1 MKRCSIV
8 FLVFF
13 VACSN
18 GSEESSEVIETTTTT
33 TQENTTTSTTAT
45 TSSTTTTMVEEE
57 YEVDPP
63 KVLITNCPAEDIN
76 VDIYELEWTAEA
88 GSGDIVYIGILVE
101 KDDANFTRVF
111 FTKEDNAELITFP
124 TAYTSNAYSYQ
135 IDNTDS
141 NISASYIIEINII
154 SEQPNGDQISTYD
167 LCFTNYSP
175 PTTTTTSTSTTTT
188 SSTTTTIF
196 VDTEPPTWPDKTVS
210 IVNLNPTY
218 FEVQWKPASD
228 NVNVA
233 GYRFYLNNI
242 FKGEYIRNND
252 NNSIFLDGLS
262 AGTSYSLEI
271 IAYDNESNQS
281 IDNPTLTITTTTPTT
296 TTVPKTQYT
305 KIDRQTTGVPNNCE
319 GNSCKLITMCNDSDN
334 HNVVSYSWTR
344 VPGTNSDTTS
354 LLTILSQ
361 EKFNNEIS
369 TNTGYGGIISE
380 FQYISSE
387 TVDSYTGDEWGFI
400 DIYLTCEY

>member
-1 MKRCSIV
+1 LLCS
-8 FLVFF
+8 
-13 VACSN
+13 SN
-18 GSEESSEVIETTTTT
+18 FPTTT
-33 TQENTTTSTTAT
+33 EPSTPAFKVICLIGACKALAT
-45 TSSTTTTMVEEE
+45 RSTPAFWSSPLT
-57 YEVDPP
+57 
-63 KVLITNCPAEDIN
+63 L
-76 VDIYELEWTAEA
+76 
-88 GSGDIVYIGILVE
+88 SLV
-101 KDDANFTRVF
+101 KSCDAYKR
-111 FTKEDNAELITFP
+111 A
-124 TAYTSNAYSYQ
+124 
-135 IDNTDS
+135 
-141 NISASYIIEINII
+141 
-154 SEQPNGDQISTYD
+154 QP
-167 LCFTNYSP
+167 P
-175 PTTTTTSTSTTTT
+175 PTTTTTSTTTT
-188 SSTTTTIF
+188 TTTTIF

-271 IAYDNESNQS
+271 IAYDDDTNSS

-296 TTVPKTQYT
+296 TTVPKIQYT
-305 KIDRQTTGVPNNCE
+305 KIDRQTTGVPYDCD
-319 GNSCKLITMCNDSDN
+319 GNGCKLTTMCNDSDN

-344 VPGTNSDTTS
+344 VPGTNSETNS

-361 EKFNNEIS
+361 EGYNNQIHS
-369 TNTGYGGIISE
+369 NSGFGGIISE
-380 FQYISSE
+380 FQSISSE
-387 TVDSYTGDEWGFI
+387 TVDSYTEAEWGFI